1 MSKTSIFCMFDVCFL
16 KLPIQL
22 SHGNRKRMILK
33 SLSCHEINRL
43 DKYNFF
49 VDKSHD
55 TLG

>member
-33 SLSCHEINRL
+33 SLSCHEINPL